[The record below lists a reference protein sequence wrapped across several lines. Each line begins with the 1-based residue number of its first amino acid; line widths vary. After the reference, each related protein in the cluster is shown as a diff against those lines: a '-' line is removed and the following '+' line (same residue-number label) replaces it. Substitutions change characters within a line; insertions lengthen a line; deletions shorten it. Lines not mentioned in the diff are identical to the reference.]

1 MPRRFVAARYFGM
14 TTRRGWF
21 VYGTLLAIW
30 LLLVAWLA
38 VEHERVRH
46 SAEDQ
51 LVDRARFISHTA
63 GVVMRSQRRFFG
75 VMSKEQLESAL
86 SELVKPGELNPI
98 SVEVLNATNEVV
110 ASAGKPIELP
120 RDLTGGVYWDNQAH
134 TLILMNLVD
143 FGTNAAT
150 NIIVASDNDMRPRR
164 RPDTN
169 APPPGPPPGDL
180 GPPPDFINTNSQP
193 PPAPTN
199 FPFAGAGT
207 NFIPGTNGEPRRG
220 NRQRGRGGP
229 FERPFWMKED
239 EYQAILQKRGMHA
252 FVIVMSTQSIAP
264 VMAQDFWL
272 RGFIGLLG
280 TIAVSGYGWAWR
292 NLNKTSELQIRLVR
306 VSELNSH
313 LREMNVAAA
322 GLAHETRNPLN
333 IVRGLAQMISRR
345 EDATPEIQSRSRE
358 IIDETDRVTAQLNE
372 FINYSRPREVRR
384 AAINVNAVA
393 ADVVR
398 ALNYDI
404 DEKKVRVNNLAE
416 PLLVEADEQ
425 LLRQTLFNLVLNAVQ
440 AVPAGGEIWI
450 RAGRADGGGGAF
462 IEVSDN
468 GPGVPPENRAE
479 ILKPYFT
486 THTEGTGLGLAVV
499 QQIVLAHGWEIECA
513 ANQPAGALF
522 RIRHVRLAIRN

>member
-1 MPRRFVAARYFGM
+1 M

-30 LLLVAWLA
+30 LLLVAWLV
-38 VEHERVRH
+38 VEHARFVR
-46 SAEDQ
+46 SEQDL

-63 GVVMRSQRRFFG
+63 GVVMRSQGYFG
-75 VMSKEQLESAL
+75 VISKERLESAL
-86 SELVKPGELNPI
+86 SELVKPGDLNPLA
-98 SVEVLNATNEVV
+98 VEVLNVTNDVV
-110 ASAGKPIELP
+110 AFAGQPIELP
-120 RDLTGGVYWDNQAH
+120 KDLSGGVFWDNKAG

-143 FGTNAAT
+143 FGTN
-150 NIIVASDNDMRPRR
+150 IIVARGEPFSTNRPPPR

-169 APPPGPPPGDL
+169 APPPGPPPGE
-180 GPPPDFINTNSQP
+180 PPPP
-193 PPAPTN
+193 PPE
-199 FPFAGAGT
+199 AGATNPAIAIIGSNTLAGANGT
-207 NFIPGTNGEPRRG
+207 NNPDARR
-220 NRQRGRGGP
+220 RGRGRRGDPDRP
-229 FERPFWMKED
+229 FEKPFWMKDD
-239 EYQAILQKRGMHA
+239 EYQSILQKKGVHG
-252 FVIVMSTQSIAP
+252 FVIVMSAQSIVP
-264 VMAQDFWL
+264 LIEQDFL
-272 RGFIGLLG
+272 QRGFMGLLG
-280 TIAVSGYGWAWR
+280 AVSICGFGWAWR

-313 LREMNVAAA
+313 LKEMNVAAA

-345 EDATPEIQSRSRE
+345 EDASPEIQARSRE
-358 IIDETDRVTAQLNE
+358 ILEETDRVTAQLNE

-384 AAINVNAVA
+384 AAVNVSAVA
-393 ADVVR
+393 GDVVR

-404 DEKKVRVNNLAE
+404 EEKKVRVNNLAE
-416 PLLVEADEQ
+416 PLVVEADEQ

-450 RAGRADGGGGAF
+450 RAGRGANGGAF
-462 IEVSDN
+462 IEVADN

-479 ILKPYFT
+479 IFKPYFT
-486 THTEGTGLGLAVV
+486 THSEGTGLGLAVV

-522 RIRHVRLAIRN
+522 RVKQIKPAGKG